1 MRIPILALLALT
13 LVLAPVGVVEGQQP
27 PTPLARLLRFPD
39 INGDKI
45 AFVYGGDIWTVESAG
60 GMARRLTSDV
70 GLELFPKFSP
80 DGRWIAFSGEY
91 GGTRQVY
98 VIGVDGGQPRQLTYH
113 NDIGRLPYRGG
124 FDHQVLGWS
133 PDGKNVVFKAN
144 RVPYSERL
152 GRAYVIPFE
161 GGTETPLPMPRGGSG
176 CYSPDGTRFVYTPYA
191 TEFRGWKRYM
201 GGQAPD
207 LWIYDLAK
215 NASEKITD
223 FKGTDNQP
231 VWLGDTIYFTSDR
244 DRILNIYAYD
254 VKSRQTRKVTSST
267 SYDVLW
273 PSGRGNSIVYEQGG
287 YIYRLDV
294 TSGRSEQV
302 PIRVYGDL
310 PATMPTLKN
319 VSRNIEA
326 SALSPTGVRAVFS
339 ARGDIFSVPVKE
351 GEIRNLTNS
360 QGVRELSPSWSPD
373 ARWISYLSDRA
384 GEYELYVRP
393 ADGSG
398 PERRVTN
405 GLDIWCFYPIWSPD
419 STKLLFGDKG
429 QRLRYVDVESGRIT
443 QVDTTNRG
451 DFYTYTWAPDSKW
464 IAYTKLNEN
473 DFSSIWVHSLA
484 DGKNYRLTSGST
496 DDGSPVF
503 DPKGRFLYFLSNR
516 DFNLTFSSYEFNYVY
531 TNPTRVYVATLA
543 ADGPTPFVP
552 TSDDEKPSQAA
563 TPTSAAS
570 PPAGEAK
577 AETAPAPP
585 LVKIDVAGFEN
596 RVRAVPGDSADYRRL
611 TAVPDGV
618 LYLRGQ
624 GPGTQ
629 LQLFNIETKKEQ
641 SVLVGISEYDVSAD
655 NKMLI
660 YQSAG
665 AYGVVPIAPAQKV
678 GEGTLKLDNLV
689 MKVDPRAEWAQ
700 EYVDGWRIMRDWFY
714 DPKMHGQDW
723 IAVRDKYAGLVPFI
737 ATRYDLDFV
746 LTEMTNEVCA
756 GHVYIEGPGDDGP
769 VSRRDGALLGAEFA
783 PDSSGYFK
791 ITKIFPGENWHGNY
805 RSPLTEPGVRVA
817 EGDFV
822 LAVDGRSTNEVKN
835 FYELLEGKAGRVVT
849 LLVNNRPDPSGAHE
863 ERVRTVSSEQGLR
876 YLDWVKSRREYVD
889 QASGG
894 RIGYIHVPD
903 TAVAGNRE
911 LFKYFYPQ
919 VEKQALII
927 DDRFNGGGFIPDRMI
942 ELLARRPL
950 SYWTRRGG
958 EVGGTPR
965 YANPGPKVMLINGNA
980 GSGGDALPYYFRER
994 GLGPLIGTRTWGGLI
1009 GLSGNPA
1016 LADGGSVEVPTFRF
1030 ITPDGKWAIEN
1041 EGVAPDI
1048 EVEDRPELVAA
1059 GRDPS
1064 LEMAIKVL
1072 LEQLEKNP
1080 PRRIVA
1086 PVPPD
1091 LSK

>member
-1 MRIPILALLALT
+1 
-13 LVLAPVGVVEGQQP
+13 
-27 PTPLARLLRFPD
+27 
-39 INGDKI
+39 
-45 AFVYGGDIWTVESAG
+45 
-60 GMARRLTSDV
+60 
-70 GLELFPKFSP
+70 
-80 DGRWIAFSGEY
+80 
-91 GGTRQVY
+91 
-98 VIGVDGGQPRQLTYH
+98 
-113 NDIGRLPYRGG
+113 
-124 FDHQVLGWS
+124 
-133 PDGKNVVFKAN
+133 
-144 RVPYSERL
+144 
-152 GRAYVIPFE
+152 
-161 GGTETPLPMPRGGSG
+161 
-176 CYSPDGTRFVYTPYA
+176 
-191 TEFRGWKRYM
+191 
-201 GGQAPD
+201 
-207 LWIYDLAK
+207 
-215 NASEKITD
+215 
-223 FKGTDNQP
+223 
-231 VWLGDTIYFTSDR
+231 
-244 DRILNIYAYD
+244 
-254 VKSRQTRKVTSST
+254 
-267 SYDVLW
+267 
-273 PSGRGNSIVYEQGG
+273 
-287 YIYRLDV
+287 
-294 TSGRSEQV
+294 
-302 PIRVYGDL
+302 
-310 PATMPTLKN
+310 
-319 VSRNIEA
+319 
-326 SALSPTGVRAVFS
+326 
-339 ARGDIFSVPVKE
+339 
-351 GEIRNLTNS
+351 
-360 QGVRELSPSWSPD
+360 
-373 ARWISYLSDRA
+373 
-384 GEYELYVRP
+384 
-393 ADGSG
+393 
-398 PERRVTN
+398 
-405 GLDIWCFYPIWSPD
+405 
-419 STKLLFGDKG
+419 
-429 QRLRYVDVESGRIT
+429 
-443 QVDTTNRG
+443 
-451 DFYTYTWAPDSKW
+451 
-464 IAYTKLNEN
+464 
-473 DFSSIWVHSLA
+473 
-484 DGKNYRLTSGST
+484 
-496 DDGSPVF
+496 
-503 DPKGRFLYFLSNR
+503 
-516 DFNLTFSSYEFNYVY
+516 
-531 TNPTRVYVATLA
+531 
-543 ADGPTPFVP
+543 
-552 TSDDEKPSQAA
+552 
-563 TPTSAAS
+563 
-570 PPAGEAK
+570 
-577 AETAPAPP
+577 
-585 LVKIDVAGFEN
+585 
-596 RVRAVPGDSADYRRL
+596 
-611 TAVPDGV
+611 
-618 LYLRGQ
+618 
-624 GPGTQ
+624 
-629 LQLFNIETKKEQ
+629 
-641 SVLVGISEYDVSAD
+641 
-655 NKMLI
+655 
-660 YQSAG
+660 
-665 AYGVVPIAPAQKV
+665 
-678 GEGTLKLDNLV
+678 